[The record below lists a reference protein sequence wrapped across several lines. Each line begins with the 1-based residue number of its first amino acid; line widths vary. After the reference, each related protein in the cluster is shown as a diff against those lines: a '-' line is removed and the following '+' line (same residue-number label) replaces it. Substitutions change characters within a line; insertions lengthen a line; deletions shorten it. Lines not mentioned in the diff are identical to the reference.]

1 MKKLLFSV
9 AAILTAAAGLNAQ
22 DLVIRIDDMGSSHS
36 ANVACIDTYKNGIA
50 RSVEVMP
57 VCQWFPEAVKMLKEN
72 PGLDVGVHLTLTSE
86 WDNVKWRP
94 LTHCP
99 SLVDENGYF
108 FPMMSPDKAYP
119 GRAVKEQKVNI
130 EEVEKEF
137 RAQIELALANIPQVT
152 HLTGHM
158 GATSFSE
165 EVLEVVQKLSKEYG
179 LPSIDNHSAAKE
191 YDFIGVGYKGRHGT
205 LEEKKASFM
214 KMLSS
219 LEKGKRYMFLDHPA
233 YEDPEMSAVSHIGYE
248 TVADDRQG
256 VTDLLKDKEVM
267 EYIQKAG
274 IRLIDFNY
282 LTKQLPRA
290 EAGAK
295 FLKAADRYLAD
306 IAKDE
311 TQDMHSVMILKDG
324 KVIYEKWMSEGNEL
338 TPHVLNSV
346 SKTFTS
352 TAVGLAIH
360 EGKLNLD
367 DKVISFFPDKLPEN
381 LNENVAMMTV
391 RNLLTMNTG
400 HEKDP
405 SKLRNTEQDWERCFL
420 ASDLKRE
427 PGTIFCYNSLATYM
441 LSAIVQ
447 RVTGENLVDY
457 LYPRLFRPLGIN
469 NVHWD
474 ESPTGVKTG
483 GWGLYLKTEDLAKLG
498 QLLLQGGVWEGKQIV
513 PAEWVKEMSSAQVP
527 CVPAGKNSDML
538 PQMLKDVKKSDW
550 LQGYGFQMWRC
561 RHNAFRADGANG
573 QYIIVIPDKNA
584 VIVTTA
590 HVRGMQA
597 EINYLWKHF
606 LPVL

>member
-1 MKKLLFSV
+1 
-9 AAILTAAAGLNAQ
+9 
-22 DLVIRIDDMGSSHS
+22 MGSSHS
-36 ANVACIDTYKNGIA
+36 ANVACIDTYQNGIA

-57 VCQWFPEAVKMLKEN
+57 VCAWFPEAVKMLEQH

-108 FPMMSPDKAYP
+108 FPRMSPHKDLP
-119 GRAVKEQKVNI
+119 GAAVKEHEINPA
-130 EEVEKEF
+130 EVEKEF
-137 RAQIELALANIPQVT
+137 RAQIETALANIPQVT

-158 GATSFSE
+158 GATSFSD
-165 EVLEVVQKLSKEYG
+165 EVAAIVNRLSEEYG
-179 LPSIDNHSAAKE
+179 LPSIDMPASAEK
-191 YDFIGVGYKGRHGT
+191 YSFKRVGYNGPHGT

-214 KMLSS
+214 KMLST

-233 YEDPEMSAVSHIGYE
+233 YNDSEMATVSHVGYE
-248 TVADDRQG
+248 TVAADRQG

-267 EYIQKAG
+267 DYIQKAG

-282 LTKQLPRA
+282 LTKQLPRG
-290 EAGAK
+290 EASAK
-295 FLKAADRYLAD
+295 FAKAAATYIDAVT
-306 IAKDE
+306 KDE
-311 TQDMHSVMILKDG
+311 TQDIHSVMVLQNG

-338 TPHVLNSV
+338 VPHVLNSV

-360 EGKLNLD
+360 EGKLSLD

-457 LYPRLFRPLGIN
+457 LYPRVFRPLGIN

-513 PAEWVKEMSSAQVP
+513 PAEWVSEMSSAQVP
-527 CVPAGKNSDML
+527 CVPAGKNTDML
-538 PQMLKDVKKSDW
+538 PELLKDVKKSDW
-550 LQGYGFQMWRC
+550 LQGYGYQMWRC

-584 VIVTTA
+584 VIITTA
-590 HVRGMQA
+590 HVRGMQNQ
-597 EINYLWKHF
+597 INTIWKHF